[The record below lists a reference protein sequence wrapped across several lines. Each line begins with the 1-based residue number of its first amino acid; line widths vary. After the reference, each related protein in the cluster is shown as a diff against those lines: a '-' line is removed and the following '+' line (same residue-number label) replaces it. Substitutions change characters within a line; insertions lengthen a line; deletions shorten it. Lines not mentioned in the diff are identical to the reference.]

1 MATLIDR
8 VLRRPAGPQ
17 VAELVL
23 PRVASGDGAI
33 ELVNEGDGRY
43 DIVDKAGRSA
53 VTPEAWSQYLYFRL
67 SDALKRRLGPRAVI
81 EVDYFGRE
89 FATFRLQY
97 VSTDESAPYGG
108 LYKEAEQR
116 WDGVT
121 TTEPTWKRARFVIED
136 FDFDGDGD
144 GKRARLQNV
153 GASFRM
159 EIRQDFH
166 IGRVAVSSD
175 LPEDMTGFTE
185 LAPLPSIRKS
195 PERVYPIW
203 WLFVEITNLCNFH
216 CTFCPDEIME
226 RKRGLMDFEDACK
239 IFDQVAREKDRLGP
253 LYPIKLHQM
262 GEPSIHPR
270 LVDIVRYAEQEK
282 GLPIELNTN
291 CSLLTP
297 ELVDGLYGAG
307 LTNYILS
314 YQTPDA
320 ESFETRKVKNKKLT
334 FDIYLEKVRMAVERK
349 IATGA
354 STKLEIDIMNT
365 LGSAGI
371 QIVGANSQA
380 DRVMLDWIAFARSIE
395 RKYGLEPKKHDLNFV
410 DGGFRFLEHDAD
422 TGRYEILP
430 GVDILWKELHT
441 WGNII
446 HGESVKQKVDGYCPA
461 PNEQFVILWDGTVT
475 VCCTDY
481 EGTLAMGNVHEQSIE
496 EIWTGPK
503 WRRLRE
509 TMWEDVLES
518 KTCRVC
524 KGVEEPELV
533 QIQV

>member
-8 VLRRPAGPQ
+8 VLGRAPASSA
-17 VAELVL
+17 VELAL
-23 PRVASGDGAI
+23 PKEASPDGA
-33 ELVNEGDGRY
+33 LRLLNEGDGRY
-43 DIVDKAGRSA
+43 DIVEKDGRPA
-53 VTPEAWSQYLYFRL
+53 ATPEAWAQYLYFRL
-67 SDALKRRLGPRAVI
+67 DDALRAGLGGRAVI
-81 EVDYFGRE
+81 EIDYFGRE

-97 VSTDESAPYGG
+97 VSTDREAPYDG

-116 WDGVT
+116 WTGRPT
-121 TTEPTWKRARFVIED
+121 EEPTWKRALFVIED
-136 FDFDGDGD
+136 FDPGPS
-144 GKRARLQNV
+144 RVQNL
-153 GASFRM
+153 GASFRL
-159 EIRQDFH
+159 ELRQDFYV
-166 IGRVAVSSD
+166 GRVSVSGELPHD
-175 LPEDMTGFTE
+175 LSAFPAA
-185 LAPLPSIRKS
+185 APLPSIRKS
-195 PERVYPIW
+195 PDRVYPIW

-226 RKRGLMDFEDACK
+226 RKRGMMDFEDACK
-239 IFDQVAREKDRLGP
+239 IFDQVAREKNRLGP

-262 GEPSIHPR
+262 GEPSIHPQ
-270 LVDIVRYAEQEK
+270 LVEIVRYAEKEK

-297 ELVDGLYGAG
+297 ELVDGLYEAG
-307 LTNYILS
+307 LTNFILS

-320 ESFETRKVKNKKLT
+320 ESFETRKAKNKKLT
-334 FDIYLEKVRMAVERK
+334 FELYLEKVRMAVERK
-349 IATGA
+349 VATGA
-354 STKLEIDIMNT
+354 GTKLEIDIMNT
-365 LGSAGI
+365 RGSDGI
-371 QIVGANSQA
+371 RIVGSNSQA
-380 DRVMLDWIAFARSIE
+380 DRVMLDWIAFARSLE
-395 RKYGLEPKKHDLNFV
+395 RKYGLEPKRHDLNFV

-430 GVDILWKELHT
+430 GVEILWKELHT
-441 WGNII
+441 WGNVIQ
-446 HGESVKQKVDGYCPA
+446 GETSAQKVDGYCPA

-509 TMWEDVLES
+509 TMWQDVLES

-524 KGVEEPELV
+524 KGVEAPELV
-533 QIQV
+533 QIQT

>member
-8 VLRRPAGPQ
+8 VLGRGARTEEIA
-17 VAELVL
+17 VTL
-23 PRVASGDGAI
+23 PDEVSPCGSLR
-33 ELVNEGDGRY
+33 LVNEGDGRY
-43 DIVDKAGRSA
+43 DLVERSGRSA
-53 VTPEAWSQYLYFRL
+53 VTPEAWSQYLYFTL
-67 SDALKRRLGPRAVI
+67 SDEAKAGLSEQVVVD
-81 EVDYFGRE
+81 VDYHGST

-97 VSTDESAPYGG
+97 VSADRDAPYEG
-108 LYKEAEQR
+108 LYKEATQH
-116 WDGVT
+116 WDGVET
-121 TTEPTWKRARFVIED
+121 DAPVWKRARFVLED
-136 FDFDGDGD
+136 FDPS
-144 GKRARLQNV
+144 RSQNV

-159 EIRQDFH
+159 EIRQDFVV
-166 IGRVAVSSD
+166 GRVSVSRPTPGAELLELPAV
-175 LPEDMTGFTE
+175 
-185 LAPLPSIRKS
+185 APLPSIRKS
-195 PERVYPIW
+195 PDRVYPIW

-226 RKRGLMDFEDACK
+226 RPRGMMDFDDACK
-239 IFDQVAREKDRLGP
+239 IFDQVAREKTKLGP

-270 LVDIVRYAEQEK
+270 LVDIVRYAERDK

-291 CSLLTP
+291 CSLLTE
-297 ELVDGLYGAG
+297 ELVDGLYDAG
-307 LTNYILS
+307 LTNMILS
-314 YQTPDA
+314 YQTPDE
-320 ESFETRKVKNKKLT
+320 ESFETRKAKNKRLT
-334 FDIYLEKVRMAVERK
+334 FDIYLEKVKLAVERK

-354 STKLEIDIMNT
+354 RTKLEIDIMNT
-365 LGSAGI
+365 LGSDGI
-371 QIVGANSQA
+371 RIVGSNSQA
-380 DRVMLDWIAFARSIE
+380 DRVMLDWIAFARSLE
-395 RKYGLEPKKHDLNFV
+395 RKYGLTPKDHDLNFV

-446 HGESVKQKVDGYCPA
+446 QGDAVRPEVDGYCPA

-481 EGTLAMGNVHEQSIE
+481 EGTLNMGNVHEQSIE

-503 WRRLRE
+503 WRRLRQ

-524 KGVEEPELV
+524 KGVEEPDLV
-533 QIQV
+533 QIQI

>member
-1 MATLIDR
+1 MATLIER
-8 VLRRPAGPQ
+8 VLGRAGGPSP
-17 VAELVL
+17 VELAL
-23 PRVASGDGAI
+23 PRTASDDGSI
-33 ELVNEGDGRY
+33 HLVNEGDGRY
-43 DIVDKAGRSA
+43 DIIEKGDRSA
-53 VTPEAWSQYLYFRL
+53 VTPEPWAQYLYFRL
-67 SDALKRRLGPRAVI
+67 SDELRARLSSCAVI
-81 EVDYFGRE
+81 EIEYFGRE
-89 FATFRLQY
+89 YATFRLQY
-97 VSTDESAPYGG
+97 VSSDREAPYDG

-116 WDGVT
+116 WDGT
-121 TTEPTWKRARFVIED
+121 ITEAPTWKRALFVIND
-136 FDFDGDGD
+136 FDVDPS
-144 GKRARLQNV
+144 RSQNL
-153 GASFRM
+153 GASFRA
-159 EIRQDFH
+159 ELRQDFY
-166 IGRVAVSSD
+166 IGRVSVSTD
-175 LPEDMTGFTE
+175 VPEDLSLFSE
-185 LAPLPSIRKS
+185 VAPLPSIRKS
-195 PERVYPIW
+195 PDRVYPIW

-226 RKRGLMDFEDACK
+226 RKRGMMDYEDACK
-239 IFDQVAREKDRLGP
+239 IFDQVAREKNRLGP

-262 GEPSIHPR
+262 GEPAIHPR
-270 LVDIVRYAEQEK
+270 LVDIVRYAEREK

-297 ELVDGLYGAG
+297 ELVDGLYDAG
-307 LTNYILS
+307 LTNFILS

-334 FDIYLEKVRMAVERK
+334 FELYLDKVRMAVERK

-354 STKLEIDIMNT
+354 ATRLEIDIMNT
-365 LGSAGI
+365 LGSDGI
-371 QIVGANSQA
+371 RIVGSNSQA
-380 DRVMLDWIAFARSIE
+380 DRVMLDWISFARALE
-395 RKYGLEPKKHDLNFV
+395 RKYGLEPKSHDLNFV

-446 HGESVKQKVDGYCPA
+446 QGETSRQQVDGYCPA

-481 EGTLAMGNVHEQSIE
+481 EGTLAMGNVHEQSME

-524 KGVEEPELV
+524 KGIEDPESELV
-533 QIQV
+533 QIQA

>member
-8 VLRRPAGPQ
+8 VLGRERQA
-17 VAELVL
+17 VELI
-23 PRVASGDGAI
+23 PPSEQSASGALSIVG
-33 ELVNEGDGRY
+33 EGDGRF
-43 DIVDKAGRSA
+43 DVVERGGKPCI
-53 VTPEAWSQYLYFRL
+53 TPEAWSQYLYFKL
-67 SDALKRRLGPRAVI
+67 TDELKNALAARAVI
-81 EVDYFGRE
+81 EVDYFGSG

-97 VSTDESAPYGG
+97 VSTDKTAPYDG
-108 LYKEAEQR
+108 LYKEAVQR
-116 WDGVT
+116 WDGVET
-121 TTEPTWKRARFVIED
+121 SEPTWKRAVFVIDD
-136 FDFDGDGD
+136 FDPS
-144 GKRARLQNV
+144 RAQNL
-153 GASFRM
+153 GASFRT
-159 EIRQDFH
+159 EIRQDFFV
-166 IGRVAVSSD
+166 GRVAVS
-175 LPEDMTGFTE
+175 PEPAAE
-185 LAPLPSIRKS
+185 LDRYPSVAPLPTIRKS

-226 RKRGLMDFEDACK
+226 RTRGMMDFEDACK
-239 IFDQVAREKDRLGP
+239 IFDQVAREKHRLGP

-262 GEPSIHPR
+262 GEPFIHPK

-291 CSLLTP
+291 CSLMTP
-297 ELVDGLYGAG
+297 EVVDGLYDAG
-307 LTNYILS
+307 LTNFILS
-314 YQTPDA
+314 YQTPDE
-320 ESFETRKVKNKKLT
+320 ESFVTRKAKNKKLT
-334 FDIYLEKVRMAVERK
+334 FEMYLEKVKMAVERK
-349 IATGA
+349 IATNA
-354 STKLEIDIMNT
+354 STKIEIDIMNT
-365 LGSAGI
+365 LGSTGI
-371 QIVGANSQA
+371 QIVGSNAQA
-380 DRVMLDWIAFARSIE
+380 DRVMLDWISFARELE
-395 RKYGLEPKKHDLNFV
+395 RKYDLPPKKHDLNFV

-430 GVDILWKELHT
+430 GVDILWKELHS

-446 HGESVKQKVDGYCPA
+446 QGEAAKQKVDGYCPA

-481 EGTLAMGNVHEQSIE
+481 EGTLDMGNVHEQSIE

-503 WRRLRE
+503 WRRLRQ

-533 QIQV
+533 QIQA

>member
-1 MATLIDR
+1 MTTLIER
-8 VLRRPAGPQ
+8 VLRRPAAASTELLLPQ
-17 VAELVL
+17 TESADANLRL
-23 PRVASGDGAI
+23 A
-33 ELVNEGDGRY
+33 NEGDGRY
-43 DIVDKAGRSA
+43 DIVERGGRAA
-53 VTPEAWSQYLYFRL
+53 VTPEGWSQYLYFRL
-67 SDALKRRLGPRAVI
+67 ADGLRRGLTNGAVI

-97 VSTDESAPYGG
+97 ASTDPGAPYGG
-108 LYKEAEQR
+108 LYKEAIQR
-116 WDGVT
+116 WDGNRSA
-121 TTEPTWKRARFVIED
+121 EPVWRRALFLIED
-136 FDFDGDGD
+136 FDPDRF
-144 GKRARLQNV
+144 QNV

-159 EIRQDFH
+159 EIRQDFYVS
-166 IGRVAVSSD
+166 RVAVHRE
-175 LPEDMTGFTE
+175 LPVDALGSFPEI
-185 LAPLPSIRKS
+185 APLPSIRKS

-226 RKRGLMDFEDACK
+226 RHRGMMPFEDAVK
-239 IFDQVAREKDRLGP
+239 VFDQVARERHRLGP
-253 LYPIKLHQM
+253 LYPVKLHQM
-262 GEPSIHPR
+262 GEPTIHPR
-270 LVDIVRYAEQEK
+270 LVDIVRYAEREK
-282 GLPIELNTN
+282 GIAIELNTN

-297 ELVDGLYGAG
+297 ELVDGLYDAG
-307 LTNYILS
+307 LTNLILS

-320 ESFETRKVKNKKLT
+320 ESFLTRKAKSKKLT

-349 IATGA
+349 IAKAAPTRI
-354 STKLEIDIMNT
+354 EIDVMNT
-365 LGSAGI
+365 LGSSRI
-371 QIVGANSQA
+371 QIVGSNAKA
-380 DRVMLDWIAFARSIE
+380 DRVMLEWIAFARSLE
-395 RKYGLEPKKHDLNFV
+395 RKYGLAPKKHDLNYV

-441 WGNII
+441 WGNVIQ
-446 HGESVKQKVDGYCPA
+446 GRTTSSKVDGYCPA

-481 EGTLAMGNVHEQSIE
+481 EGTLAMGNIHEQSIE

-503 WRRLRE
+503 WRRMRQA
-509 TMWEDVLES
+509 MWQDVLES

-524 KGVEEPELV
+524 KGVEEPDLV